1 MLIKG
6 KFALAVI
13 TSLLSLSSTLQASD
27 LPPPQYLEWTWEK
40 EIFVPMSDGINLSTD
55 VLLPKGATGKLP
67 TVLVRTPYHKENT
80 HYALFKAWDDMFLQ
94 RGYAVVI
101 QNERGRHFSE
111 GVHENYLEGANTDG
125 YDAVEW
131 VVNQPWSNGKVGTIG
146 CSSSGEQQWGMASS
160 NHPGHAAALPL
171 ASGTAVGDIPG
182 NDTQGAIYRGGI
194 PMVGLWAWWYHDMSP
209 TERLLLPPDTTQEQ
223 RIRLRNAFTLQP
235 ETWFYRMN
243 GKTIDTSGIK
253 NDPLLA
259 VSHLPSKDIL
269 RNLGGPITPF
279 DQYLTWSAGDPRW
292 DDVEQIRDGAKP
304 RVPALHVNTWHDIGV
319 GEMTRLFKYLQD
331 METPNQYLI
340 VGAGPHCV
348 MLGEPGLSDLKFG
361 DLHVGDVRYNGMDYG
376 FSRLFLDWFDHW
388 LKGVDNGVTEM
399 DPVQLYVM
407 GKGWISGDE
416 WPLKSTQFTR
426 YFLDSD
432 GRAGHRQDS
441 GSLSTSAAIGPAP
454 DNFTYDP
461 GVPVPTR
468 GGGCCSD
475 DMAVDQRDIEVRSD
489 VLVYSTPP
497 LDQGVTIA
505 GPIEVVL
512 YVSSSARDTDFT
524 VKLTDVYPDG
534 TSINLNDDGF
544 RVRYR
549 EGFDRKVLMESGK
562 VYKITLGNMVTANHF
577 PAGHRIRLQVSSS
590 NFPNLE
596 RNLNTGGN
604 NYDETQWV
612 VAENSVHHSRDYP
625 SHVLLPVIPE

>member
-1 MLIKG
+1 
-6 KFALAVI
+6 
-13 TSLLSLSSTLQASD
+13 
-27 LPPPQYLEWTWEK
+27 
-40 EIFVPMSDGINLSTD
+40 MSDGINLSTD

-441 GSLSTSAAIGPAP
+441 GILSTGAAIGPAP